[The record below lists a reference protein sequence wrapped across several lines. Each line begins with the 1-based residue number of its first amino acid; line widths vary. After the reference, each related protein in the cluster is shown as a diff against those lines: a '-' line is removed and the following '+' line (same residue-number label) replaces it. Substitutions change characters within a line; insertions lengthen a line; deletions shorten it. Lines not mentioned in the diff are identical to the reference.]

1 MKQEKSGFSAM
12 QGEAGLLDVLVTLAE
27 NVKLLIIGPLVV
39 GLCALGI
46 TFVLPRTYQSTAILQ
61 ADQSTASLMM
71 SASVLDPV
79 IGALGLA
86 GGDTLEKARRE
97 LREQIKAV
105 VGRGDKLLTLTV
117 SARSAQQSQDIANA
131 LLRQSYLES
140 RPKGTARGRLQ
151 TQLQEAQLR
160 LRNAQNAS
168 LGLLKRLQSD
178 GVGVGR
184 DAEAARGYAD
194 LLNATGAAQT
204 QISALEAE
212 LEGLSESKLL
222 QAPTLPQQAS
232 HPRKGLVALGATL
245 AAQLALLLFVFMR
258 QALRNTAAAN
268 AEASRKVVRI
278 RQCLGL
284 K

>member
-1 MKQEKSGFSAM
+1 M
-12 QGEAGLLDVLVTLAE
+12 QGEVGLLDVLVTLAE
-27 NVKLLIIGPLVV
+27 NIKLLIIGPLAV
-39 GLCALGI
+39 GLCVLGI
-46 TFVLPRTYQSTAILQ
+46 AFMLPHTYQSISILQ

-79 IGALGLA
+79 IGTLGLA
-86 GGDTLEKARRE
+86 GGNTLEKARRE
-97 LREQIKAV
+97 LREHIKAV
-105 VGRGDKLLTLTV
+105 IGRGDKLLTLTV

-160 LRNAQNAS
+160 LRNAQNAALS
-168 LGLLKRLQSD
+168 LLKRLQAD
-178 GVGVGR
+178 GAGAGR
-184 DAEAARGYAD
+184 DAEAARGYAE
-194 LLNATGAAQT
+194 LLSATGAAQT
-204 QISALEAE
+204 QISSLEAE

-222 QAPTLPQQAS
+222 QAPTLPQEAS
-232 HPRKGLVALGATL
+232 QPRKGLMALGAAL
-245 AAQLALLLFVFMR
+245 ATELVLLLFVFMR
-258 QALRNTAAAN
+258 QAFRNTAAN
-268 AEASRKVVRI
+268 AEASQKVVRI